1 MMKHLYAALML
12 AVTALAASGA
22 HAQDALADKKR
33 LCLSCHDIATK
44 KIGPPF
50 KEVAARYAGQGDAVA
65 KLTQKV
71 LKGGSGVWGQVPM
84 PANPQVNE
92 AEAKQL
98 VEWVLSQK

>member
-1 MMKHLYAALML
+1 MKSLLP
-12 AVTALAASGA
+12 AVTLALAGLAA
-22 HAQDALADKKR
+22 PLALAQNDLADKRK
-33 LCLSCHDIATK
+33 LCLSCHDIDAK
-44 KIGPPF
+44 KIGPGF
-50 KEVAARYAGQGDAVA
+50 KEVAARYAGQSDAVA

-71 LKGGSGVWGQVPM
+71 LKGGAGVWGPVPM